1 MPKSFEEELQSFQG
15 IIQRLSSLA
24 LTSKKLI
31 VKGAENF
38 VPKGPNII
46 VGNHVGSYKDVAVLF
61 KVIPR
66 PIFFTAN
73 KMIFNRQE
81 FSFLVKKHLY
91 RNMKDAGLFL
101 HFLLAPFFSS
111 IVRYV
116 STNIAKIGTIPVD
129 LYTGRAEAV
138 KKCQN
143 YLKQGR
149 AIIALQGRGH
159 FNDSDRN
166 PYIPRF
172 RHGAAVMAYN
182 LYQESRLDVPVTPMA
197 IFGTHIPLGVPGKIW
212 VNVGQPM
219 FISHYFS
226 DKGSEMVDKFR
237 QAMEKR
243 VNELFFEILRERHMK

>member
-1 MPKSFEEELQSFQG
+1 MPKSFEEELQSFEG

-24 LTSKKLI
+24 LAPKKLR
-31 VKGAENF
+31 VKGIENF
-38 VPKGPNII
+38 ILKGPNII

-61 KVIPR
+61 KAVPR

-73 KMIFNRQE
+73 KMIFNREE

-91 RNMKDAGLFL
+91 RSMKDMGLFL
-101 HFLLAPFFSS
+101 HFLLAPFFSAV
-111 IVRYV
+111 VRYI
-116 STNIAKIGTIPVD
+116 SNNIAKIGTIPVD

-143 YLKQGR
+143 YLRQNR

-166 PYIPRF
+166 PYVPRF

-182 LYQESRLDVPVTPMA
+182 LYKNRGWTCPLLLWLSSELISRLVC
-197 IFGTHIPLGVPGKIW
+197 LGKYG
-212 VNVGQPM
+212 
-219 FISHYFS
+219 
-226 DKGSEMVDKFR
+226 
-237 QAMEKR
+237 
-243 VNELFFEILRERHMK
+243 